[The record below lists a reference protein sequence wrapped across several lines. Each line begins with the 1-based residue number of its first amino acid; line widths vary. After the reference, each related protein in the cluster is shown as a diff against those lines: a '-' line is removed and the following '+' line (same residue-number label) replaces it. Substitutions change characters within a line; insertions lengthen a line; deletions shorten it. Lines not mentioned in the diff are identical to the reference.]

1 MKIKIDGEDFTIKQG
16 EWIIT
21 TAGSGHVI
29 WTDDIYNTIRI
40 TCECN
45 DCKSGSCQSQRILPH
60 TTQHMKKCCKNPI
73 YVKPEQVIKVGKTK
87 DPLIEFLDSD
97 LPEKALKEYSK
108 DGVEKPRLSLIPQQ
122 AIVQVAHV
130 MSYGAKKYDEYN
142 FSKGARKTTYTDA
155 AQRHI
160 NKYLLNEDVDVESGF
175 SHLAHAI
182 SCLLML
188 LDNDLIKTSI
198 DDRNKEYK
206 K

>member
-45 DCKSGSCQSQRILPH
+45 DCKSRS
-60 TTQHMKKCCKNPI
+60 HMKKCCKNPI

-87 DPLIEFLDSD
+87 DPLIEFVFSC